1 MLKKLSMKTKLLIL
15 VMFSSVML
23 AVMSLGG
30 WYSLNDLKVNMDR
43 VTQLSVPK
51 LSHLSNMRYFG
62 SEVTRLFLRVTT
74 AGLSEKEV
82 TRLKGKLEE
91 HVTLYETSEALYL
104 KMPFE
109 EGEKELYTT
118 QDTKWDETVVLIR
131 EGVILIGKTDEVSIE
146 RLQNLNS
153 TLVAKSKVGHN
164 DAFQFLQDFQTKKS
178 EEWRADADKS
188 AGNGRNFLLILSG
201 LGISLNVIGGIL
213 FAQYLARVLIS
224 ISARLNR
231 EAVEVRAAAESIATT
246 SVQISSGATE
256 QAASL
261 EQTAASMNEITAMVS
276 NSASSAKKSRLV
288 ASESQIAVSTGKD
301 VMQDLLG
308 AITDIDQS
316 NNLIMSEV
324 ANSNQQI
331 GEIVSMIE
339 TIREKTKVINDIV
352 FQTKLLSF
360 NASVEAA
367 RAGEMGKGFAVVAE
381 EVGKLALVSGTAAKE
396 IGTLL
401 SESVEKVRSTI
412 SRSQQSVGGLIS
424 SGSTKIRNGVSIA
437 THGTEVLGSIV
448 TNVAMMESHIAEIS
462 NAADEQAKGVD
473 EINSAITQLD
483 NVTQI
488 NSSAAE
494 ESAASADALK
504 RQAQELYE
512 IIAELNQVIT
522 GEEIKAA

>member
-1 MLKKLSMKTKLLIL
+1 MKTKLLIL
-15 VMFSSVML
+15 VIFSSTML

-30 WYSLNDLKVNMDR
+30 WYSLKDLKDNMDR

-74 AGLSEKEV
+74 AGLSDSEV
-82 TRLKGKLEE
+82 SRLKGKLEE
-91 HVTLYETSEALYL
+91 HVTLYETSEGHYL
-104 KMPFE
+104 KIPFE
-109 EGEKELYTT
+109 NGEKELFQA
-118 QDTKWDETVVLIR
+118 QDLKWDETLVLIR
-131 EGVILIGKTDEVSIE
+131 EGVKLIGQTDESSIA
-146 RLQNLNS
+146 RLQSLNS

-164 DAFQFLQDFQTKKS
+164 TTFQFLQDFQTKKS
-178 EEWRADADKS
+178 EEWRAEADKS
-188 AGNGRNFLLILSG
+188 ASNGRNFLLILSS
-201 LGISLNVIGGIL
+201 LGISINVIGGIL
-213 FAQYLARVLIS
+213 FAQYLARILIS
-224 ISARLNR
+224 ISARLNQ
-231 EAVEVRAAAESIATT
+231 EALEVRAAAEAIATM
-246 SVQISSGATE
+246 SGQISNGATE

-261 EQTAASMNEITAMVS
+261 VQTSASMNEITAMVS
-276 NSASSAKKSRLV
+276 NSATSAKKSRQV
-288 ASESQIAVSTGKD
+288 ASESQTAVSTGKE

-308 AITDIDQS
+308 AITEIDQS
-316 NNLIMSEV
+316 NQLIMSEV

-331 GEIVSMIE
+331 TEIVSLIE
-339 TIREKTKVINDIV
+339 TIREKTTVINDIV

-396 IGTLL
+396 ISALL

-412 SRSQQSVGGLIS
+412 SQSQESVGGLIN
-424 SGSTKIRNGVSIA
+424 SGSTKIRKGVSIA

-448 TNVAMMESHIAEIS
+448 SNVAMMESHIAEIS

-494 ESAASADALK
+494 ESAASAEALK
-504 RQAQELYE
+504 SQAQELYD

-522 GEEIKAA
+522 GNEIKAA